1 MNNYLYSATTGGFYL
16 KEMIDVYKDSGDGL
30 PDDVIEITS
39 EDQQKLMDGQSEGK
53 VIVADD
59 NGYPVLR
66 ERPAPT
72 REEEEKVAQLEKVN
86 SMKVA
91 TDIINTLQDAVELGM
106 ATDDEAALL
115 TAWKKYRVMLN
126 RVDTSTAPDIEWPEA
141 PDDVA

>member
-16 KEMIDVYKDSGDGL
+16 KEMIDVYKKSGDGL
-30 PDDVIEITS
+30 PDDVIEITN
-39 EDQQKLMDGQSEGK
+39 EDQQKLMDGQGEGK
-53 VIVADD
+53 VIAADD

-86 SMKVA
+86 FMKAA
-91 TDIINTLQDAVELGM
+91 TDIINTLQDAVDLGM

-115 TAWKKYRVMLN
+115 TAWKKYRVMLS

-141 PDDVA
+141 PDNVA